1 VSARTAA
8 VAVTGL
14 GLVTPAGIGAAATWE
29 HFLSG
34 VPTARHDSLLAG
46 LPVDFS
52 CQVGELDAAD
62 RLGGRLSRRL
72 DRFTQM
78 ALIAAREAVADAGLD
93 PRAWDADRVGV
104 VLGVSSNGVDT
115 YPVEY
120 ARLAEG
126 RPERV
131 SPMMMPRSI
140 PNMVAAEVSL
150 DLGARGPSFTVNTAC
165 ASGTTA
171 LGVACDLL
179 RSGSCDTVVCGG
191 TDSPRNPMTAASFAQ
206 LRALSR
212 RHHDPAG
219 ASRPFDADRDGFVL
233 AEGAGVLCLE
243 RVEHMRARAAEPRVY
258 LSGHGSSCDAHHFT
272 APHPEGAGLAR
283 AIRTALA
290 DADLAPEDI
299 DHVNAH
305 GTSTLLNDRAE
316 AAALHQ
322 VFRRPPPVTANKSVI
337 GHALGAAGA
346 IEAALTALTIQRQ
359 LIPPTA
365 NLDRIDADID
375 LDVVTKVP
383 RPTTI
388 RAAISASS
396 GFGGQNAVIVM
407 TAP

>member
-1 VSARTAA
+1 MNVRT

-29 HFLSG
+29 HFLG
-34 VPTARHDSLLAG
+34 GAPTARPDHLLAG

-52 CQVGELDAAD
+52 CQVGELNAAA

-93 PRAWDADRVGV
+93 PRAWNADRVGV
-104 VLGVSSNGVDT
+104 VLGVSSNGIDT
-115 YPVEY
+115 YPMEY
-120 ARLAEG
+120 ARLAKG
-126 RPERV
+126 HPDRI

-140 PNMVAAEVSL
+140 PNMVSAEVSL
-150 DLGARGPSFTVNTAC
+150 DLGAHGPSLTVNTAC
-165 ASGTTA
+165 ASGGTA

-179 RSGSCDTVVCGG
+179 RSGTCDIVISGG
-191 TDSPRNPMTAASFAQ
+191 TDSQRNPMTASAFAQ
-206 LRALSR
+206 LRTLSR
-212 RHHDPAG
+212 RHHDHAG

-233 AEGAGVLCLE
+233 GEGSGILVLE
-243 RVEHMRARAAEPRVY
+243 RAEHMRARAARPRVY
-258 LSGHGSSCDAHHFT
+258 LSGHGASCDVHHYT
-272 APHPEGAGLAR
+272 APHPKGDGLAR
-283 AIRTALA
+283 AIRTALTGA
-290 DADLAPEDI
+290 GLAPEDI

-305 GTSTLLNDRAE
+305 ATSTVLNDRAE

-322 VFRRPPPVTANKSVI
+322 VFREPPPVTANKSII
-337 GHALGAAGA
+337 GHSLGAAGA
-346 IEAALTALTIQRQ
+346 IEAALTALTIQHQ

-365 NLDRIDADID
+365 NLDRIDPDID
-375 LDVVTKVP
+375 LDVVTKTP
-383 RPTTI
+383 RSTVI
-388 RAAISASS
+388 RAALSASS